1 MIKIYKKYE
10 ELINYLIIG
19 ILTTVVSLATY
30 YLLTLTILDANN
42 KVYLQI
48 ANIISWLAS
57 VTFAYFTNRKF
68 VFKVKNKSNIKEC
81 LNFYISRI
89 STLLIDMIIMYIYV
103 SRLKFDNKIVK
114 LIAQVAIIILN
125 YILSK
130 FIVFKS
136 SKEVENNG
144 CTN

>member
-19 ILTTVVSLATY
+19 ILTTIVSLATY

-57 VTFAYFTNRKF
+57 VTFSYFTNRKY

-89 STLLIDMIIMYIYV
+89 STLLIDMIIMYIFV
-103 SRLKFDNKIVK
+103 SILKFDNKIVK
-114 LIAQVAIIILN
+114 LIAQVVIIILN

-136 SKEVENNG
+136 SKEVEK
-144 CTN
+144 

>member
-1 MIKIYKKYE
+1 MIKIYKKYG
-10 ELINYLIIG
+10 ELISYLIIG
-19 ILTTVVSLATY
+19 ILTTIVSHVTY

-89 STLLIDMIIMYIYV
+89 STLIIDMIIMYIFV
-103 SRLKFDNKIVK
+103 SILKFDNKIVK
-114 LIAQVAIIILN
+114 LIAQVVIIILN

-144 CTN
+144 RNN

>member
-19 ILTTVVSLATY
+19 ILTTIVSLATY

-57 VTFAYFTNRKF
+57 VTFAYFTNRKY

-89 STLLIDMIIMYIYV
+89 STLLIDMIIMYIFV
-103 SRLKFDNKIVK
+103 SILKFDNKIVK
-114 LIAQVAIIILN
+114 LIAQVVIIILN

-136 SKEVENNG
+136 SKEVEK
-144 CTN
+144 

>member
-19 ILTTVVSLATY
+19 ILTTIVSLVTY

-89 STLLIDMIIMYIYV
+89 STLIIDMIIMYIFV
-103 SRLKFDNKIVK
+103 SILKFDNKIVK
-114 LIAQVAIIILN
+114 LIAQVVIIILN

-144 CTN
+144 RNN

>member
-89 STLLIDMIIMYIYV
+89 STLLIDMIIMYIFV
-103 SRLKFDNKIVK
+103 SILKFDNKIVK
-114 LIAQVAIIILN
+114 LVAQVVIIILN

-136 SKEVENNG
+136 SKEVEK
-144 CTN
+144 

>member
-68 VFKVKNKSNIKEC
+68 VFKVKNKSNIKE
-81 LNFYISRI
+81 
-89 STLLIDMIIMYIYV
+89 
-103 SRLKFDNKIVK
+103 
-114 LIAQVAIIILN
+114 
-125 YILSK
+125 
-130 FIVFKS
+130 
-136 SKEVENNG
+136 
-144 CTN
+144 

>member
-19 ILTTVVSLATY
+19 ILTTIVSLATY
-30 YLLTLTILDANN
+30 YLLTLTVLDANN

-89 STLLIDMIIMYIYV
+89 STLLIDMIIMYIFV

-144 CTN
+144 CNN

>member
-19 ILTTVVSLATY
+19 ILTTIVSLATY

-57 VTFAYFTNRKF
+57 VSFAYFTNRKY
-68 VFKVKNKSNIKEC
+68 VFKVKNRSNIKEC

-89 STLLIDMIIMYIYV
+89 STLLIDMIIMYIFV
-103 SRLKFDNKIVK
+103 SKLKFDNKIVK
-114 LIAQVAIIILN
+114 LIAQVVIIILN

-136 SKEVENNG
+136 SKEVEK
-144 CTN
+144 

>member
-57 VTFAYFTNRKF
+57 VTFAYFTNRKY

-89 STLLIDMIIMYIYV
+89 STLLIDMIIMYIFV
-103 SRLKFDNKIVK
+103 SILKFDNKIVK
-114 LIAQVAIIILN
+114 LIAQVVIIILN

-136 SKEVENNG
+136 SKEVEK
-144 CTN
+144 

>member
-19 ILTTVVSLATY
+19 ILTTIVSLATY
-30 YLLTLTILDANN
+30 YLLTLTALDANN

-89 STLLIDMIIMYIYV
+89 STLLIDMFIMYIFV
-103 SRLKFDNKIVK
+103 SILKFDNKIVK
-114 LIAQVAIIILN
+114 LIAQVVIIILN

-136 SKEVENNG
+136 SKEVEK
-144 CTN
+144 

>member
-19 ILTTVVSLATY
+19 ILTTVVSLVTY

-57 VTFAYFTNRKF
+57 VTFAYFTNRKY

-89 STLLIDMIIMYIYV
+89 STLLIDMIIMYIFV
-103 SRLKFDNKIVK
+103 SILKFDNKIVK
-114 LIAQVAIIILN
+114 LIAQVVIIILN

-136 SKEVENNG
+136 SKEVEK
-144 CTN
+144 

>member
-1 MIKIYKKYE
+1 MTKIYKKYE

-89 STLLIDMIIMYIYV
+89 STLLIDMIIMYIFV
-103 SRLKFDNKIVK
+103 SILKFDNKIVK
-114 LIAQVAIIILN
+114 LVAQVVIIILN

-136 SKEVENNG
+136 SKEVEK
-144 CTN
+144 

>member
-57 VTFAYFTNRKF
+57 VTFAYFTNRKY

-89 STLLIDMIIMYIYV
+89 STLLIDMIIMYIFV
-103 SRLKFDNKIVK
+103 SILKIDNKIVK
-114 LIAQVAIIILN
+114 LVAQVVIIILN

-136 SKEVENNG
+136 SKEVEK
-144 CTN
+144 

>member
-19 ILTTVVSLATY
+19 ILTTVISLATY

-89 STLLIDMIIMYIYV
+89 STLLIDMISMYICV

-144 CTN
+144 YNN

>member
-57 VTFAYFTNRKF
+57 VTFAYFTNRKY

-89 STLLIDMIIMYIYV
+89 STLLIDMIIMYIFV

-144 CTN
+144 YNN

>member
-30 YLLTLTILDANN
+30 YLLTLTVLDANN

-68 VFKVKNKSNIKEC
+68 VFKVRNKSNIKEC

-89 STLLIDMIIMYIYV
+89 STLLIDMIIMYIFV
-103 SRLKFDNKIVK
+103 SILKFDNKIVK
-114 LIAQVAIIILN
+114 LIAQVVIIILN

-144 CTN
+144 YNN

>member
-19 ILTTVVSLATY
+19 ILTTIVSLATY

-48 ANIISWLAS
+48 ANIISWIAC
-57 VTFAYFTNRKF
+57 VTFAYFTNRKY
-68 VFKVKNKSNIKEC
+68 VFKVKNKSNIKEVI
-81 LNFYISRI
+81 NFYLSRI
-89 STLLIDMIIMYIYV
+89 STLLTDMIIMYIFV
-103 SRLKFDNKIVK
+103 SILKFDNRIVK
-114 LIAQVAIIILN
+114 LIAQVVIIILN

-136 SKEVENNG
+136 SKEVEK
-144 CTN
+144 

>member
-19 ILTTVVSLATY
+19 ILTTIVSLATY

-89 STLLIDMIIMYIYV
+89 STLLIDMIITYIFV
-103 SRLKFDNKIVK
+103 SILKFDNKIVK
-114 LIAQVAIIILN
+114 LIAQVVIIILN

-136 SKEVENNG
+136 SKEVEK
-144 CTN
+144 

>member
-19 ILTTVVSLATY
+19 ILTTIVSLATY
-30 YLLTLTILDANN
+30 YLLTLTVLDANN

-89 STLLIDMIIMYIYV
+89 STLLIDMIIMYIFV
-103 SRLKFDNKIVK
+103 SILKFDNKIVK
-114 LIAQVAIIILN
+114 LIAQVVIIILN

-136 SKEVENNG
+136 SKEVEK
-144 CTN
+144 